1 MKSGSIYTTPIKKKH
16 WNNLWHC
23 AEGEKWK
30 RLWNGSYGDEATR
43 LTQVEYTI
51 CCYCW
56 RKRLTEGEI
65 VKVVAAWWKKHG
77 INGNFYQ
84 LRHYTIPK
92 SYNFVEPFLLFIEAK
107 YVERRRL
114 EQAKRRAKRKA
125 EQVALGLCQEPTATR
140 ILEFVQATGIV
151 AAEQVSTALELSLP
165 AARRQLARLAKNGT
179 LQRVGR
185 GRYAV
190 QAVGHD

>member
-1 MKSGSIYTTPIKKKH
+1 MISGNIYTSPIKKKH

-30 RLWNGSYGDEATR
+30 QLWNDNYGDETTT

-56 RKRLTEGEI
+56 RKRLAEDEI

-84 LRHYTIPK
+84 LRHYTIPN
-92 SYNFVEPFLLFIEAK
+92 SYKFVKPFLLFIEAK
-107 YVERRRL
+107 YVERRRI
-114 EQAKRRAKRKA
+114 EQARRRAERSVKLNSWHSGFDRT
-125 EQVALGLCQEPTATR
+125 VPPLGL
-140 ILEFVQATGIV
+140 
-151 AAEQVSTALELSLP
+151 
-165 AARRQLARLAKNGT
+165 
-179 LQRVGR
+179 
-185 GRYAV
+185 
-190 QAVGHD
+190 